1 MLNVVELAVEIKPTE
16 LNVVMLD
23 ALKLGVVAPIM
34 APLCSQFMQ
43 TGNTKKYKI

>member
-1 MLNVVELAVEIKPTE
+1 MLNGVEPAVEIKPTE

-34 APLCSQFMQ
+34 APLCS
-43 TGNTKKYKI
+43 